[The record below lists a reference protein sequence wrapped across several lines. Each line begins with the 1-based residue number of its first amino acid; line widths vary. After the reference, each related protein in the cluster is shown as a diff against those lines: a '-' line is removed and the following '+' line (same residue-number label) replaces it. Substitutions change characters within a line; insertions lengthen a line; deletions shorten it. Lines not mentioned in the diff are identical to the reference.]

1 VNLLGDAWEG
11 GSDRPGYTWRT
22 MRLGGE
28 LLGASVYELPPGE
41 KSFPYHFHN
50 ANEELLV
57 VLDGE
62 PTLRDEDGE
71 RRLSTGDAVVF
82 PRGPNGAHQL
92 RNESERP
99 ARVLLASTLI
109 TPDVVDYP
117 DSGKAGFAGGTTQ
130 RAIFRRA
137 DAVDYWEGEA

>member
-1 VNLLGDAWEG
+1 VNVFGDAWEG

-22 MRLGGE
+22 MRVGCE

-57 VLDGE
+57 VLAGE
-62 PTLRDEDGE
+62 PTLRDENGE
-71 RRLSTGDAVVF
+71 RTLSAGDAVVF
-82 PRGPNGAHQL
+82 PRGPSGAHQL
-92 RNESERP
+92 RNESDRP
-99 ARVLLASTLI
+99 ARVLMASTLVV
-109 TPDVVDYP
+109 PDVVDYP

-137 DAVDYWEGEA
+137 DAVGYWEGEE

>member
-1 VNLLGDAWEG
+1 VNVFGDAWEG

-22 MRLGGE
+22 MRVGGE
-28 LLGASVYELPPGE
+28 ILGASVYELPPGE

-62 PTLRDEDGE
+62 PTLRDQNGE
-71 RRLSTGDAVVF
+71 RTLSAGDAIVF
-82 PRGPNGAHQL
+82 PRGPGGGHQL

-99 ARVLLASTLI
+99 ARVLMASTLV

-137 DAVDYWEGEA
+137 DAVDYWEGEG

>member
-1 VNLLGDAWEG
+1 VNVFGDAWEG

-22 MRLGGE
+22 MRVGGE
-28 LLGASVYELPPGE
+28 ILGASVYELPPGE

-62 PTLRDEDGE
+62 PTLRDQNGE
-71 RRLSTGDAVVF
+71 RTLSAGDAIVF
-82 PRGPNGAHQL
+82 PRGPGGGHQL
-92 RNESERP
+92 RNESP
-99 ARVLLASTLI
+99 ARVLMASTLV

-137 DAVDYWEGEA
+137 DAVDYWEGEG